1 MSSEEEGEEEEGGHT
16 YLARSM
22 ISLLS
27 MANTCFAPAFAAN
40 MDKMPVPQ
48 PMSMT
53 TLSLKVSGLFN
64 MKSR

>member
-1 MSSEEEGEEEEGGHT
+1 
-16 YLARSM
+16 
-22 ISLLS
+22 
-27 MANTCFAPAFAAN
+27 